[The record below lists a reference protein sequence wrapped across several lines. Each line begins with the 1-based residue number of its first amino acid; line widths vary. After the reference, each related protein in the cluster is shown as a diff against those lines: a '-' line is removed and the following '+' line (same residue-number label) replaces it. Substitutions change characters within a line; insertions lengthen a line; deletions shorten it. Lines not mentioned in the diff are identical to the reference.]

1 MGQAFGCIQVDEST
15 VAVKE
20 KCGRFDRVL
29 KSGCHCLPWCF
40 CHRVAGKDNVFVVV
54 ASIQYRAMEDKAKD
68 AFYKLSNTKGQIQ
81 AYVSDGI
88 DASFTVIL
96 FVVMQSYKGKSIE
109 RWTWDSAFEKKNDIA
124 KDLKDKLKEAMS
136 AYGFEI
142 VQILIVDIEK
152 RDMADTNAADRK
164 RAEAEKISQ
173 IKRAEGEA
181 ESKYYLG
188 LGIARQYQA
197 ILDGLRDSVR
207 DFSENVPGTSA
218 KDVMDMA
225 LVLSTSTPHGP
236 GAVRD
241 VAVQMRE
248 VLSQGA
254 SVKHESQ

>member
-1 MGQAFGCIQVDEST
+1 MGQAFGCIQVVQST

-20 KCGRFDRVL
+20 KCGKFDRVL
-29 KSGCHCLPWCF
+29 EPGCHCLPWCLG
-40 CHRVAGKDNVFVVV
+40 HHVAGKDHVFVVV
-54 ASIQYRAMEDKAKD
+54 ASIQYCAMEDKAKD
-68 AFYKLSNTKGQIQ
+68 AFYKLSKTKGQIQ
-81 AYVSDGI
+81 AYVSNVAR
-88 DASFTVIL
+88 ASLRTMDL
-96 FVVMQSYKGKSIE
+96 
-109 RWTWDSAFEKKNDIA
+109 DSAFEKKNDLA
-124 KDLKDKLKEAMS
+124 KDLKDKLKEVMS
-136 AYGFEI
+136 DYGFEI

-152 RDMADTNAADRK
+152 RDTADKNAADR
-164 RAEAEKISQ
+164 
-173 IKRAEGEA
+173 KRAEGEA

-207 DFSENVPGTSA
+207 AFSENVPGTSA

-254 SVKHESQ
+254 SVKHEN